1 MSNIAIE
8 IFWFIGIFRQ
18 HRKYFWERLKGTD
31 WIWRRFC
38 IAEYS
43 EKLQNLS
50 LWPSFNISKLNRL
63 AFILK
68 GMPSPSQ
75 ASKCQRCMIL
85 ISSSRPKN
93 LKSSRSYW
101 LTLTHGDLGSH
112 VSTSTC
118 IFQPSSFRFYQRK
131 LNFAFKHFWFL
142 INSACFMLQVVWHGS
157 RIKMSNYFSK
167 ASAASNFLKH
177 SIQPL

>member
-8 IFWFIGIFRQ
+8 IFWFIGIFGQ
-18 HRKYFWERLKGTD
+18 HRKCFWERLKGID

-85 ISSSRPKN
+85 ISTSRPKN
-93 LKSSRSYW
+93 LKSSRSCW

-112 VSTSTC
+112 VSTSTSAHTSAFIFLFLPNKTKFC
-118 IFQPSSFRFYQRK
+118 IQALLVLIKGSP
-131 LNFAFKHFWFL
+131 FL
-142 INSACFMLQVVWHGS
+142 LVSTPMWALPVWGGGV
-157 RIKMSNYFSK
+157 
-167 ASAASNFLKH
+167 
-177 SIQPL
+177 